1 MNVAQ
6 TSLDPPHFPVM
17 LKEIIEICS
26 PKKGGNFVDCTFG
39 SGGYTKELLKFP
51 NTKVIAL
58 DRDKG
63 AITEAEKLKKKFSK
77 RFSFYNEKFSNLDLI
92 INEKNDIDTFIF
104 DLGISSNQLLDLDRG
119 FSFKSNKRIDMNM
132 GLSEISA
139 EEVLND
145 FDEKNLKLIIKT
157 FGEEK
162 EGSRIAKNIVRA
174 REKKRI
180 SLVPEFVKIIEAS
193 KRKIFKKKINVCT
206 KTFQA
211 LRIFVNKEITE
222 LVEGIAKA
230 TKFLKADGK
239 IVVVTF
245 HSIED
250 KIIKFFFNHYSKN
263 RSKPSRYL
271 PEDEAQIPIL
281 FQKNNNKFLKAS
293 PEEIKINP
301 KSRSAKLRFII
312 RNNEEFKNP
321 DELKRKFKRYLDLE
335 KINV

>member
-1 MNVAQ
+1 M
-6 TSLDPPHFPVM
+6 
-17 LKEIIEICS
+17 
-26 PKKGGNFVDCTFG
+26 
-39 SGGYTKELLKFP
+39 
-51 NTKVIAL
+51 
-58 DRDKG
+58 
-63 AITEAEKLKKKFSK
+63 
-77 RFSFYNEKFSNLDLI
+77 
-92 INEKNDIDTFIF
+92 
-104 DLGISSNQLLDLDRG
+104 
-119 FSFKSNKRIDMNM
+119 
-132 GLSEISA
+132 
-139 EEVLND
+139 
-145 FDEKNLKLIIKT
+145 
-157 FGEEK
+157 
-162 EGSRIAKNIVRA
+162 
-174 REKKRI
+174 
-180 SLVPEFVKIIEAS
+180 VPEFVKIIETS

-301 KSRSAKLRFII
+301 KLNNMIIIRFIKHKLRI
-312 RNNEEFKNP
+312 
-321 DELKRKFKRYLDLE
+321 EL
-335 KINV
+335 

>member
-180 SLVPEFVKIIEAS
+180 SLVPEFVKIIEES

-312 RNNEEFKNP
+312 RNNEKFKNP

-335 KINV
+335 NINV

>member
-1 MNVAQ
+1 M
-6 TSLDPPHFPVM
+6 
-17 LKEIIEICS
+17 
-26 PKKGGNFVDCTFG
+26 
-39 SGGYTKELLKFP
+39 YELI
-51 NTKVIAL
+51 NAL
-58 DRDKG
+58 
-63 AITEAEKLKKKFSK
+63 
-77 RFSFYNEKFSNLDLI
+77 
-92 INEKNDIDTFIF
+92 
-104 DLGISSNQLLDLDRG
+104 ISS
-119 FSFKSNKRIDMNM
+119 FH
-132 GLSEISA
+132 
-139 EEVLND
+139 
-145 FDEKNLKLIIKT
+145 LIPI
-157 FGEEK
+157 G
-162 EGSRIAKNIVRA
+162 
-174 REKKRI
+174 
-180 SLVPEFVKIIEAS
+180 
-193 KRKIFKKKINVCT
+193 
-206 KTFQA
+206 
-211 LRIFVNKEITE
+211 
-222 LVEGIAKA
+222 GI
-230 TKFLKADGK
+230 

>member
-250 KIIKFFFNHYSKN
+250 KIIKFFLIIILKIDLNHQDIYQKM
-263 RSKPSRYL
+263 KHK
-271 PEDEAQIPIL
+271 
-281 FQKNNNKFLKAS
+281 FQFC
-293 PEEIKINP
+293 
-301 KSRSAKLRFII
+301 
-312 RNNEEFKNP
+312 
-321 DELKRKFKRYLDLE
+321 FKRII
-335 KINV
+335 INF

>member
-250 KIIKFFFNHYSKN
+250 KIIKFFFNYYSKN

-271 PEDEAQIPIL
+271 PEDDALIPIL

-312 RNNEEFKNP
+312 RNNEKFKNP

-335 KINV
+335 NINV

>member
-1 MNVAQ
+1 
-6 TSLDPPHFPVM
+6 
-17 LKEIIEICS
+17 
-26 PKKGGNFVDCTFG
+26 
-39 SGGYTKELLKFP
+39 
-51 NTKVIAL
+51 
-58 DRDKG
+58 
-63 AITEAEKLKKKFSK
+63 
-77 RFSFYNEKFSNLDLI
+77 
-92 INEKNDIDTFIF
+92 
-104 DLGISSNQLLDLDRG
+104 
-119 FSFKSNKRIDMNM
+119 MNM

-162 EGSRIAKNIVRA
+162 EGSRIAKNIVWA

-250 KIIKFFFNHYSKN
+250 KIIKFFFNYYSKN

-271 PEDEAQIPIL
+271 PEDDALIPIL

>member
-1 MNVAQ
+1 MNAAQ

-26 PKKGGNFVDCTFG
+26 PKKGCNFVDCTFG
-39 SGGYTKELLKFP
+39 GGGYTKELLKFP

-63 AITEAEKLKKKFSK
+63 AIAEAEKLKKKFSE

-92 INEKNDIDTFIF
+92 IKEKNDIDTFIF

-180 SLVPEFVKIIEAS
+180 SLVPEFVKIIEES

-222 LVEGIAKA
+222 LVEGIVKA

-239 IVVVTF
+239 IIVVTF

>member
-26 PKKGGNFVDCTFG
+26 PKKGGIFVDCTFG
-39 SGGYTKELLKFP
+39 GGGYSKELLKFP

-63 AITEAEKLKKKFSK
+63 AIAEAEKLREKFSG

-92 INEKNDIDTFIF
+92 VNKKNDIDTFIF

-250 KIIKFFFNHYSKN
+250 KIIKFFFNYYSKN

-271 PEDEAQIPIL
+271 PEDDALIPIL

-312 RNNEEFKNP
+312 RNNEKFKNP

-335 KINV
+335 NINV

>member
-1 MNVAQ
+1 
-6 TSLDPPHFPVM
+6 
-17 LKEIIEICS
+17 
-26 PKKGGNFVDCTFG
+26 
-39 SGGYTKELLKFP
+39 
-51 NTKVIAL
+51 
-58 DRDKG
+58 
-63 AITEAEKLKKKFSK
+63 
-77 RFSFYNEKFSNLDLI
+77 
-92 INEKNDIDTFIF
+92 
-104 DLGISSNQLLDLDRG
+104 
-119 FSFKSNKRIDMNM
+119 MNM

-180 SLVPEFVKIIEAS
+180 SLVPEFVKIIEES
-193 KRKIFKKKINVCT
+193 KRKTFKKKINVCT

-222 LVEGIAKA
+222 LVEGIVKA

-239 IVVVTF
+239 IIVVTF

-271 PEDEAQIPIL
+271 PEDEAKIPIL

>member
-39 SGGYTKELLKFP
+39 GGGYTKELLKFP

-63 AITEAEKLKKKFSK
+63 AIAEAEKLKKKFSE

-92 INEKNDIDTFIF
+92 IKEKNNIDTFIF

-180 SLVPEFVKIIEAS
+180 SLVPEFVKIIEES
-193 KRKIFKKKINVCT
+193 KRKTFKKKINVCT